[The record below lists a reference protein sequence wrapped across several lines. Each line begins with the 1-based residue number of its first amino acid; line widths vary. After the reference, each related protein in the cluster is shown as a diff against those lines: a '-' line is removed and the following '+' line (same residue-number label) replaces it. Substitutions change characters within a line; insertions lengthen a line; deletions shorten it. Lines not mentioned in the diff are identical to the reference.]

1 MTEIAPGIHRLGN
14 ALVNMYLVRDGNRLT
29 LVDAGLPGF
38 RGQLEEAV
46 RGLGLSLTA
55 IEAVVLT
62 HGHGDHI
69 GVAEGVRTDAG
80 ATVHIHAADTELARA
95 GKYHKRERSLLP
107 YLRHRA
113 TLRLFYTAARTGG
126 LRTPKVA
133 ELTPFAEDGELDVPG
148 RPRAIHTPG
157 HSPGHV
163 AFHLPD
169 RGVVIA
175 GDALVTYNPLTGRRG
190 PQIMPGAF
198 SLSSEQALRSLSR
211 IEKLEGTL
219 LVGHGEPWTGGAA
232 AAVAQAREAGPS

>member
-1 MTEIAPGIHRLGN
+1 VTEIASGIHRLGN
-14 ALVNMYLVRDGNRLT
+14 PLVNMYLVQDGDSLT

-38 RGQLEEAV
+38 RGQLDETV
-46 RGLGLSLTA
+46 RVLGSK
-55 IEAVVLT
+55 IEAVILT

-80 ATVHIHAADTELARA
+80 AAVHIHAADSELARS

-133 ELTPFAEDGELDVPG
+133 ELTTFAEDGELDVPG

-163 AFHLPD
+163 VFHFPD

-175 GDALVTYNPLTGRRG
+175 GDAVVTYNPLTGRRG

-198 SLSSEQALRSLSR
+198 NLSNEQALNSLSR
-211 IEKLEGTL
+211 IEPLDGTL